1 MSPSGSPGFAS
12 TQWSM
17 VLAARGGAGDAE
29 AAMQTL
35 CSTYWRPLYT
45 FIRRSGRS
53 REDAQD
59 LTQAFFSRLLE
70 RDFLRNVDPSLG
82 KFRTFLL
89 ASLRHFL
96 TNEWRRDQANKRGG
110 QAQFLSIQDMTRA
123 EDYYAAGAQSTGTP
137 EDIYE
142 RNWALALLERAAR
155 RLEEEFAA
163 AGKSHVFA
171 QLKPYLEGDRDAV
184 RYSHVAAALGWSE
197 VTVRVSVHRMRG
209 RFGDLLRQ
217 EVGKTL
223 ADGDDAGAIDAEL
236 RYLLTVL

>member
-1 MSPSGSPGFAS
+1 MFAS

-17 VLAARGGAGDAE
+17 VLAARGGSGDAE
-29 AAMQTL
+29 AALQTL

-45 FIRRSGRS
+45 YIRQSGRS
-53 REDAQD
+53 CEDAAD
-59 LTQAFFSRLLE
+59 LTQSFFSRLLE

-89 ASLRHFL
+89 AALRNFL
-96 TNEWRRDQANKRGG
+96 TNEWRREQADKRGG
-110 QAQFLSIQDMTRA
+110 QTRFLSIEDMTRA
-123 EDYYAAGAQSTGTP
+123 EDYYAAEVHSSGTP
-137 EDIYE
+137 ENIYE
-142 RNWALALLERAAR
+142 RNWALALLERATS
-155 RLEEEFAA
+155 RLEAEFTA

-209 RFGDLLRQ
+209 RFRDLLRQ
-217 EVGKTL
+217 EVSRTL
-223 ADGDDAGAIDAEL
+223 ADPDDSIAIDAEL
-236 RYLLTVL
+236 RHLLTVL